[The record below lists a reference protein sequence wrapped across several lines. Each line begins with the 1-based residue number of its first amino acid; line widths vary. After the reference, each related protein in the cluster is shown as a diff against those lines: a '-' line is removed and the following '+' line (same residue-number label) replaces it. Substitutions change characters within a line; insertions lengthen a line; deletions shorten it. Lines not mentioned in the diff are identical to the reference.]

1 MKRVDKSKFRKLS
14 VEERE
19 IVDNRRF
26 RHIRRLAKI
35 EATGFYSRDES
46 LRMHWCILE
55 SHKPVKLVPVYWGEV
70 TISYGHKDGDYHTK
84 SLTVPVEMRLVG
96 LGLRDDPVYEL
107 TEDCRKW
114 AGVILDLVWCLYDY

>member
-35 EATGFYSRDES
+35 EATGFNGRDES

-70 TISYGHKDGDYHTK
+70 RISYGPRPGGYPSKH
-84 SLTVPVEMRLVG
+84 LMLPIEMQLVG

-107 TEDCRKW
+107 TDNCRSW
-114 AGVILDLVWCLYDY
+114 AGVILDLVWCINHH